1 MYVFYEVDNIR
12 YVAILSKKSN
22 LNMVRSLDPTAN
34 YRSKRIKGPFK
45 LYCEDAIS
53 KS

>member
-34 YRSKRIKGPFK
+34 YRSKRIKGQFK